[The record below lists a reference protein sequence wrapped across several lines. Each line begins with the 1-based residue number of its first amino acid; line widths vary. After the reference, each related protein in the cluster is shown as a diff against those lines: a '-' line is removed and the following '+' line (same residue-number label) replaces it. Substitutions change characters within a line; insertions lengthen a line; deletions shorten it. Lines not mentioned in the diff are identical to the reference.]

1 MKLSFKL
8 KKTPEYIFDY
18 LTDMQKFASVHPVIW
33 QIDKTGIESYLV
45 HETLKIG
52 VIPFPFTYPVTIEKS
67 IINKVVIIR
76 ATVFKFNKIEMKF
89 SLKEDSDYT
98 IIEEEIE
105 FKSPLLV
112 TFFMEKIFKK
122 QHRQLFE
129 NIGMCLVLNCY

>member
-105 FKSPLLV
+105 FKSPLPV

>member
-105 FKSPLLV
+105 FKSPLPV
-112 TFFMEKIFKK
+112 TFVMEKIFKK